1 MAKGLFSQG
10 VALLTDGRTTVKDV
24 KRALVGHKFKVA
36 REVKSHGDWRFSGPS
51 LVIPFR
57 PDVNGYA
64 AVDIVDQP
72 WPDAMGDPKSD
83 PMTFGAWSMGHFG
96 PFAHPGGLS
105 RAVQSA
111 RAWGVGLAI
120 PEDPGG
126 FVRIRLSYSFG
137 AKPKAPV
144 LPKNYDPVAEMM
156 FLSRVVVA
164 LLDTPGVTAYFN
176 PNGEVLLDRDT
187 FLRQWDGAAKEDK
200 IPLPLWM
207 NVRFFN
213 LNKTFG
219 FMDTVGN
226 AQLDANDV
234 EAVFPLAAYDPRD
247 VAYYLRNVTHYLLDT
262 DRPIQTGEA
271 FDGPGESNLSWTVE
285 VLKEGAV
292 SPPRPVLRLYPKAS
306 RKAVRAAISAKNAK
320 TRGPVRRRGGGPR
333 GRRGGPRAD
342 R

>member
-51 LVIPFR
+51 VVIPFR

-164 LLDTPGVTAYFN
+164 RQDSGASAFN
-176 PNGEVLLDRDT
+176 ASGIGGMRL
-187 FLRQWDGAAKEDK
+187 GIAAS
-200 IPLPLWM
+200 
-207 NVRFFN
+207 N
-213 LNKTFG
+213 
-219 FMDTVGN
+219 
-226 AQLDANDV
+226 
-234 EAVFPLAAYDPRD
+234 
-247 VAYYLRNVTHYLLDT
+247 AYYPSASACRRVM
-262 DRPIQTGEA
+262 
-271 FDGPGESNLSWTVE
+271 
-285 VLKEGAV
+285 
-292 SPPRPVLRLYPKAS
+292 AS
-306 RKAVRAAISAKNAK
+306 RITTSLTGSATGNLLSEFWPDVQKLFF
-320 TRGPVRRRGGGPR
+320 RRKHHAG
-333 GRRGGPRAD
+333 D
-342 R
+342 